1 MAFWNKFVRAAS
13 GLVRRISGSDGG
25 EAATRRI
32 SFTIGVIALSAKMA
46 KADGTVTPDEV
57 AAFRAIFD
65 VPPQELRNVARVYD
79 LAKQDTAG
87 FETYARQLARLFRNQ
102 KVVLEDLL
110 DALFYIAKADGE
122 VHPNELAFL
131 RRVAEIFGFSAACFE
146 RIAERHIGP
155 DRASPYTILGVS
167 PDASDDEIKAA
178 YRRLIK
184 ENHPDRLIAQGMPRE
199 FIAVANDRLAAINDA
214 YERIRAQRAM
224 LGERAA
230 AAGNAS

>member
-1 MAFWNKFVRAAS
+1 FKAAAA
-13 GLVRRISGSDGG
+13 GLIRRVSGSDGG

-32 SFTIGVIALSAKMA
+32 GFTIGVIALSAKMA
-46 KADGTVTPDEV
+46 KADGRVTPDEV

-65 VPPQELRNVARVYD
+65 VPPQELKNVERVYD

-87 FETYARQLARLFRNQ
+87 FESYARQLARMFRNE

-122 VHPNELAFL
+122 VHPDELTFL
-131 RRVAEIFGFSAACFE
+131 RRVAEIFGFTPSCFA
-146 RIAERHIGP
+146 RISERHIGP
-155 DRASPYTILGVS
+155 DRASPYAILGVT
-167 PDASDDEIKAA
+167 PDASDEEVKTA

-214 YERIRAQRAM
+214 YERIMAQRAM
-224 LGERAA
+224 LRHATEPAPDTL
-230 AAGNAS
+230 